1 MRPALILVDIQ
12 RDYLRAPGLQPAAD
26 ALVARAA
33 TLLDACRR
41 RRVPVI
47 HVWTTVRRDDDRRL
61 PHWKASNRW
70 ICVEG
75 TGGHLPPT
83 QLQPTGSEAVVHKSG
98 FDAFGPAGLEA
109 ALAATGCDHVIVAG
123 LHLHACVRALV
134 TGCLERGLKVT
145 LADDAVASDD
155 PVHAACT
162 RRWLADRLVRFHPV
176 HEVPLQLDGA
186 SATAIVHR
194 SPRHSDTLLFEVPVA
209 GADEVS
215 AAGSRAQAAWREWRA
230 TRFDVRATVLEGFA
244 ARLERA
250 AHELGRQMALDIGKP
265 LSHGAE
271 EVARAAA
278 NVRDV
283 LRHAAK
289 LTLEQRLP
297 AGTVRRQPLG
307 AVALISPWN
316 NPVAIAVG
324 KIAPALAYGNS
335 VVWKPAPPAT
345 SISLR
350 ILAMLADAG
359 APPDLVQVIAGDRT
373 TALRL
378 AAEPT
383 IDAVTFTGSDLAGR
397 DIQAVCARRMI
408 PLQAE
413 LGGNNAAIV
422 WSDADLSHAA
432 ARIAWGGFGFAGQRC
447 TANRRVVVEAGCFE
461 RLWCELCHAAERLT
475 LGDPLD
481 PATDIGPLIDS
492 RKRDDFV
499 AAIDRARSEGG
510 AVSRVQR
517 LFEGCVDQ
525 EWIKSA
531 AYAHPILAA
540 CDDAGHPLV
549 QEESMAPLIVVQ
561 RATDF
566 THALALCNTVR
577 HGLAA
582 ALFGGSPELRQ
593 RFLCEARAGILKLDD
608 STAGVDVSLPFG
620 GWKASGIGPPE
631 HGLADPMF
639 YTRIQAVYE

>member
-1 MRPALILVDIQ
+1 MRPALVLVDIQ
-12 RDYLRAPGLQPAAD
+12 RDYLRASGLQPAAD
-26 ALVARAA
+26 ALVSRAA

-41 RRVPVI
+41 RQVPVV
-47 HVWTTVRRDDDRRL
+47 HVWTTVRHDDDRRL
-61 PHWKASNRW
+61 PHWKAANRW

-75 TGGHLPPT
+75 TDGHRPPPP
-83 QLQPTGSEAVVHKSG
+83 LQPTGSETIVHKSG

-109 ALAATGCDHVIVAG
+109 ALASTGCDHVIVAG
-123 LHLHACVRALV
+123 LHLHTCVRAVV
-134 TGCLERGLKVT
+134 TGCLERGLQVT

-162 RRWLADRLVRFHPV
+162 RRWLADRLVRLQRV
-176 HEVPLQLDGA
+176 HEVLLHLDGVT
-186 SATAIVHR
+186 ATVLVHR
-194 SPRHSDTLLFEVPVA
+194 SPRHSDTVLFEVPVA
-209 GADEVS
+209 GADEVA
-215 AAGSRAQAAWREWRA
+215 AAGSRAQAAWRTWQA
-230 TRFDVRATVLEGFA
+230 TSLEARATVLEGFA
-244 ARLERA
+244 DRLELA
-250 AHELGRQMALDIGKP
+250 APDLARQMALEIGKP
-265 LSHGAE
+265 LSHGRE
-271 EVARAAA
+271 ESARAAA
-278 NVRDV
+278 SVRDV
-283 LRHAAK
+283 LRHAAM
-289 LTLEQRLP
+289 LPLEQRLP
-297 AGTVRRQPLG
+297 AGIVRRRPLG
-307 AVALISPWN
+307 AVGLISPWN

-350 ILAMLADAG
+350 LLALLADAG
-359 APPDLVQVIAGDRT
+359 APPDLVQVVTGDRT

-397 DIQAVCARRMI
+397 DVQAACARRMI

-413 LGGNNAAIV
+413 LRGNNAAIV
-422 WSDADLSHAA
+422 WSDADLPRAA

-447 TANRRVVVEAGCFE
+447 TATRRVVVEAACFE
-461 RLWCELCHAAERLT
+461 RVWRELCNAAGCLT

-481 PATDIGPLIDS
+481 PATDIGPLFDS

-499 AAIDRARSEGG
+499 ATIDRARSQGG

-517 LFEGCVDQ
+517 LFDGRVD
-525 EWIKSA
+525 EAWIRA
-531 AYAHPILAA
+531 GAYAHPILAA
-540 CDDAGHPLV
+540 CDDPRHPLV

-566 THALALCNTVR
+566 THAIALCNTVR

-593 RFLCEARAGILKLDD
+593 RFLCEAQAGILKLDD
-608 STAGVDVSLPFG
+608 STAGVDASLPFG

-639 YTRIQAVYE
+639 YTRLQAVYE